1 MSSAPEKTKG
11 RILVVRGGAI
21 GEFVLTVPVFSALRE
36 HFPETRLEILGYAR
50 TAQIAKDAGLVDD
63 YRSIET
69 RAAACFFARNAK
81 LDEDLSSYF
90 AQFSLIFSYLYDP
103 DRFFETNI
111 AKVSKAQ
118 FIAAP
123 SKPDEKESLHA
134 AESYLRVL
142 ERLAIFES
150 DPIPRLPFAA
160 AQDNNWIAVHPAVGN
175 PLRHW
180 PEARWKNLLANI
192 LSQSSAKLLLV
203 GGEAERAVL
212 ERLANALPPNR
223 AEVLRNAPLSTLA
236 ARLASSQAFIGH
248 DSGITHLAAAV
259 GIPCTVLWGAGN
271 QTVWKPLSD
280 RKLDL
285 LHRPKGLAT
294 LTEED
299 VLATLPLHRVF
310 AE

>member
-1 MSSAPEKTKG
+1 M
-11 RILVVRGGAI
+11 RGGAI
-21 GEFVLTVPVFSALRE
+21 GEFVLTCPVFSALRE

-63 YRSIET
+63 FRSIET

-81 LDEDLSSYF
+81 LDEDLSAYF

-123 SKPDEKESLHA
+123 SKPDENEAIHA
-134 AESYLRVL
+134 ADFYLRVL

-160 AQDNNWIAVHPAVGN
+160 SSDNNWIAVHPAVGN

-180 PEARWKNLLANI
+180 PEARWKKLLENV
-192 LSQSSAKLLLV
+192 LVQSTAKLLLV
-203 GGEAERAVL
+203 GGDAERPVL
-212 ERLANALPPNR
+212 ERLGNALPTGR
-223 AEVLRNAPLSTLA
+223 VEVLRNAPLSTLA
-236 ARLASSQAFIGH
+236 GRFASAQAFIGH
-248 DSGITHLAAAV
+248 DSGVTHLAAAV
-259 GIPCTVLWGAGN
+259 GVPCTVLWGAGN
-271 QTVWKPLSD
+271 QTVWKPLGEG
-280 RKLDL
+280 KVDL
-285 LHRPKGLAT
+285 LHRPAGLAT

-299 VLATLPLHRVF
+299 VLATLPLHRVL